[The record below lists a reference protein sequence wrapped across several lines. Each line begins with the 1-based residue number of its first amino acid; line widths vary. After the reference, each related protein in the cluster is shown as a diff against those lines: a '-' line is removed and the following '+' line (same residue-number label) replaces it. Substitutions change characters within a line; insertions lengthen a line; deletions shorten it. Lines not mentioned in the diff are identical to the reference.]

1 MRRSNFEGRA
11 GVAAIAGALVATTAC
26 NDVVRNTE
34 LEPDGPPEILQ
45 VFVRERV
52 ENPDDG
58 SIGPGLRLAFG
69 DHPDVGEEDDHAVTD
84 AIASTEQRIRIV
96 VDELLLGN
104 TLEEVKCANEG
115 TWSRV
120 PVGTDPDD
128 IKRCIGSD
136 LSRCE
141 AVCKDQGGV
150 ADVNEDLSVD
160 ETRLIDGVITL
171 SCGGIAVP
179 LDREL
184 IASPQRS
191 FYSPSGNQL
200 VPAGA
205 LGFDGLGPALV
216 VVPAESLP
224 TSSSCSLA
232 LAAEVTDKQ
241 GERPCAAG
249 AAGCVPGDMS
259 GVTFTTEP
267 LKVMATV
274 PENGATDVALVDEES
289 TDATIRIETNGWLDP
304 ATVAGGVVLSAGGAP
319 VAGATAALEVIHHE
333 DDSEEVVP
341 TVVIVTVPGG
351 LTAGTEYSVT
361 FPGDGTSTTL
371 RDKYGAAVPE
381 APTLT
386 FTTVAAPAAGS
397 LR

>member
-34 LEPDGPPEILQ
+34 LEPEGPPEILQ

-69 DHPDVGEEDDHAVTD
+69 DHPDAGEEDDRQVTA
-84 AIASTEQRIRIV
+84 AIAGTDQRIRIV

-104 TLEEVKCANEG
+104 SLEEVQCVNPG

-128 IKRCIGSD
+128 IKRCIGTD

-150 ADVNEDLSVD
+150 LDANGDLSLD
-160 ETRLIDGVITL
+160 DTRLIDGVVTL
-171 SCGGIAVP
+171 SCGGVAVP
-179 LDREL
+179 LDRTH
-184 IASPQRS
+184 S

-224 TSSSCSLA
+224 TSSACTLA
-232 LAAEVTDKQ
+232 FAAEVTDKQ
-241 GERPCAAG
+241 GERPCAEG

-259 GVTFTTEP
+259 SVTFGTEA
-267 LKVMATV
+267 LQVLHSV
-274 PENGATDVALVDEES
+274 PESGATDVPLVDEES
-289 TDATIRIETNGWLDP
+289 TDATITVELNGWIDA
-304 ATVAGGVVLSAGGAP
+304 ATVAAGVQLSAGGTP
-319 VAGATAALEVIHHE
+319 VAGATATLATIHH
-333 DDSEEVVP
+333 DDGSEEISP
-341 TVVIVTVPGG
+341 TAIAITVPGG

-361 FPGDGTSTTL
+361 FPGDGTATTL

>member
-1 MRRSNFEGRA
+1 MRRSNFRGRA
-11 GVAAIAGALVATTAC
+11 RVAAIAGAVVATTGC

-34 LEPDGPPEILQ
+34 LEPEGPPEILQ

-69 DHPDVGEEDDHAVTD
+69 DHPDAGEEDDREVTD

-96 VDELLLGN
+96 IDELLLGN
-104 TLEEVKCANEG
+104 SLEEVMCVNPG

-120 PVGTDPDD
+120 PVGTTPDD
-128 IKRCIGSD
+128 LRRCIGSD

-150 ADVNEDLSVD
+150 ADGNDDLSVD
-160 ETRLIDGVITL
+160 DTRLIDGVITL

-179 LDREL
+179 IDRD
-184 IASPQRS
+184 RS

-224 TSSSCSLA
+224 TSSACSLA

-259 GVTFTTEP
+259 GVTFSTEP
-267 LKVMATV
+267 LQVMATH
-274 PENGATDVALVDEES
+274 PESGATDVALVDEGS
-289 TDATIRIETNGWLDP
+289 TDATITIEVNGWLDP
-304 ATVAGGVVLSAGGAP
+304 ATVAAGVVLSAGGAP
-319 VAGATAALEVIHHE
+319 VAGATAALETVQH
-333 DDSEEVVP
+333 DDGSEAVTP
-341 TVVIVTVPGG
+341 TVIVITVAGG
-351 LTAGTEYSVT
+351 LTAGTEYTVT
-361 FPGDGTSTTL
+361 FPGDGAATTL